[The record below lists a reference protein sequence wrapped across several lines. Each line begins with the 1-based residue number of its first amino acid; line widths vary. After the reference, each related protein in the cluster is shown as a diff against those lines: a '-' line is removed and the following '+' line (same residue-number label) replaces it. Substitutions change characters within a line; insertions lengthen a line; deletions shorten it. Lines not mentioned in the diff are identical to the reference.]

1 MNSRFSLV
9 LVIGLVTVTP
19 AVAQQAADL
28 PRYELAVGFA
38 PFFRADEGAEAT
50 QAPSAWI
57 TLPVGR
63 LGVQIDY
70 LRNVRSQSL
79 YYLGYSHTDDQGR
92 EIRYNVARADFD
104 VEQLVSSAIRWS
116 FPGLGGRGYLLIGG
130 AWQYYRRR
138 PCVAISP
145 GDRPEHGARVDFP
158 PGFKCSRSPVVK
170 SRIHAAP
177 LYGVGVDLP
186 LGVPVLRERAVSRA
200 VASIPGRTT
209 GRSRN
214 PFLTGRRS

>member
-1 MNSRFSLV
+1 MNCRLSVV

-63 LGVQIDY
+63 LGVQIGY
-70 LRNVRSQSL
+70 LRNVRRQSL
-79 YYLGYSHTDDQGR
+79 YYLGYGHTDDQGR

-104 VEQLVSSAIRWS
+104 VEQMVSAAIRWR
-116 FPGLGGRGYLLIGG
+116 FPGLGGRSYLLVGG
-130 AWQYYRRR
+130 AWQYNRRR
-138 PCVAISP
+138 ACVAISP
-145 GDRPEHGARVDFP
+145 DDRPEHGARVDFP
-158 PGFKCSRSPVVK
+158 PGFECSRSPVVK
-170 SRIHAAP
+170 SRIHLAP

-186 LGVPVLRERAVSRA
+186 LGSRFFGSVQYRARWLPSLGEVRVGA
-200 VASIPGRTT
+200 GIR
-209 GRSRN
+209 
-214 PFLTGRRS
+214 F